1 MHFLF
6 QSKSKDY
13 FFYIAKLRS
22 IAKIKRQLLDETSSN
37 DYEKEYEY
45 ALTYD
50 HLCAHIVLEIN
61 EILKHKV
68 AFWG

>member
-1 MHFLF
+1 MINAIHFLSE
-6 QSKSKDY
+6 SKSMDY

-22 IAKIKRQLLDETSSN
+22 IARIKRQLLDETSLN

-50 HLCAHIVLEIN
+50 RLCAHLV
-61 EILKHKV
+61 V
-68 AFWG
+68 